1 MRPRRLTAIA
11 YMWTVAAVLIASTVS
26 PMPQL
31 EDLAHIGEPFTYA
44 AAVLLGAMPF
54 IRSAYYRAATIAIV
68 AFDLIAQFLAIGL
81 ANHRRPWLTMGFIAA
96 ILLGL
101 INTVITDHDIER
113 PWERTDDVA

>member
-31 EDLAHIGEPFTYA
+31 EELQHIGQPFTYA
-44 AAVLLGAMPF
+44 AAAMLIVMPF
-54 IRSAYYRAATIAIV
+54 IAAAAYRALTITAV
-68 AFDLIAQFLAIGL
+68 AFDLIGQILAIGL
-81 ANHRRPWLTMGFIAA
+81 SNIRRPWLSIALIAA
-96 ILLGL
+96 LLLGL

-113 PWERTDDVA
+113 PWERTDVA